1 MDFIQ
6 HLETKRRGLQHE
18 QKQLTFLWGLL
29 FVGVMIACFI
39 IVGILNRTTK
49 DSFRI
54 GATYMTMNNPFY
66 SVIDEELQLMIESQG
81 DTLLTRDPALSQEKQ
96 NEQIH
101 DLLEEG
107 IDILV
112 VNPVDYR
119 QIQPALQEAKTK
131 HVPVVVVDSQI
142 SEPDLAACT
151 IVSDNYGA
159 GVLCAE
165 HLMHT
170 RDFAQ
175 IILLEH
181 PQAQSAVDRI
191 QGFRDTLQGHED
203 YTIIG
208 EVDSQGQLEIAM
220 PGVSALLEQH
230 KTIDVVMALNDP
242 SALGAI
248 AALEEHQRLKQA
260 LVYGV
265 DGAPEAKN
273 MIKEGSMTATVAQS
287 PIQIGQ
293 ATAQVVYQIL
303 NGQEYQHE
311 IIVPVELITAD
322 NVDQFS
328 ADGWQ

>member
-1 MDFIQ
+1 MKRKLVFSAFWGVLLVCVAIAGVVAAGVLERNIQ
-6 HLETKRRGLQHE
+6 SGYR
-18 QKQLTFLWGLL
+18 
-29 FVGVMIACFI
+29 V
-39 IVGILNRTTK
+39 
-49 DSFRI
+49 

-101 DLLEEG
+101 ELLQDG

-112 VNPVDYR
+112 VNPVDY
-119 QIQPALQEAKTK
+119 QEIHPALEEAKSAG
-131 HVPVVVVDSQI
+131 VPVVIVDSQV

-165 HLMHT
+165 HLMET
-170 RDFAQ
+170 RDSAR
-175 IILLEH
+175 ILLLEH
-181 PQAQSAVDRI
+181 PEAQSGIDRI
-191 QGFRDTLQGHED
+191 QGFCDAIQGNANYQVVE
-203 YTIIG
+203 TI
-208 EVDSQGQLEIAM
+208 DSQGQLEIAM
-220 PGVSALLEQH
+220 PRVSEFLEQNGSV
-230 KTIDVVMALNDP
+230 DVVMALNDP

-248 AALEEHQRLKQA
+248 AALEEHDYLDQT

-265 DGAPEAKN
+265 DGAPEAKG
-273 MIKEGSMTATVAQS
+273 MIRENSMTATVAQS

-293 ATAQVVYQIL
+293 TTAEVVYQIL
-303 NGQEYQHE
+303 HGQECQKE
-311 IIVPVELITAD
+311 IVVPVELITSE

>member
-1 MDFIQ
+1 M
-6 HLETKRRGLQHE
+6 KR
-18 QKQLTFLWGLL
+18 KLL
-29 FVGVMIACFI
+29 FSAFWGVLLVCVVIAG
-39 IVGILNRTTK
+39 VVATGILERNIQSGYRV
-49 DSFRI
+49 

-101 DLLEEG
+101 ELLEEG

-112 VNPVDYR
+112 VNPVDY
-119 QIQPALQEAKTK
+119 QEIHPALKEAKSAG
-131 HVPVVVVDSQI
+131 VPVVIVDSQV
-142 SEPDLAACT
+142 SEPDLAVCT

-165 HLMHT
+165 HLMET
-170 RDFAQ
+170 RDSAR
-175 IILLEH
+175 ILLLEH
-181 PQAQSAVDRI
+181 PEAQSSIDRI
-191 QGFRDTLQGHED
+191 QGFCDAIQGNEN
-203 YTIIG
+203 YQAVEMI
-208 EVDSQGQLEIAM
+208 DSQGQLEIAM
-220 PGVSALLEQH
+220 PRVSEFLEQNGSV
-230 KTIDVVMALNDP
+230 DVVMALNDP

-248 AALEEHQRLKQA
+248 AALEEHDYLDQT

-265 DGAPEAKN
+265 DGAPEAKG
-273 MIKEGSMTATVAQS
+273 MIRENSMTATVAQS

-293 ATAQVVYQIL
+293 TTAEVVYQIL
-303 NGQEYQHE
+303 HGQECQKE
-311 IIVPVELITAD
+311 IVVPVELITSE

>member
-1 MDFIQ
+1 MS
-6 HLETKRRGLQHE
+6 K
-18 QKQLTFLWGLL
+18 KQLTFLWGLL

-293 ATAQVVYQIL
+293 ATTQVVYQIL